1 MIGLMVFTTIAV
13 LGAAFMLYVLA
24 KFHEELKPPKRTR
37 QLHRESEMSE
47 WRVLSPFARGTT
59 SFAAPTINPEQ
70 IVIIESPNFGSIPLV
85 RTVVSVGTRSSG
97 DGEIHRISAP
107 HSERKEVLN
116 FRKRSVG

>member
-1 MIGLMVFTTIAV
+1 MIGLIVFTTIAL

-24 KFHEELKPPKRTR
+24 KFHEELKPPKRAR

-70 IVIIESPNFGSIPLV
+70 IMIIESPHFGSIPLV

-97 DGEIHRISAP
+97 R
-107 HSERKEVLN
+107 
-116 FRKRSVG
+116 FRVCNS